1 MRRYFHRAPVT
12 VGLSVAIVLVYLVTA
27 WQSHSIERNWVDS
40 QLANAWILFAPAMHD
55 PVGLLRS
62 VGSMFIHLGA
72 SHLAMNLF
80 MLVILGP
87 EIERR
92 LGSVLFAGAY
102 LASGL
107 GGSLA
112 VMVMNPL
119 APTAGASG
127 ALYGLMALVVGMSVR
142 SRMDLRASLVLVGIN
157 LLYSFVA
164 ADVSLWGH
172 MGGLIV
178 GAVLTWPLVFSR
190 KRKVKTLVLVL
201 VLVGLAVGIWQSG
214 YGLQGA

>member
-12 VGLSVAIVLVYLVTA
+12 VALSALIVLVYLITA
-27 WQSHSIERNWVDS
+27 VQSRSLEQNWVDS
-40 QLANAWILFAPAMHD
+40 SLANAWILFAPAMHD
-55 PVGLLRS
+55 PIGLLRA

-72 SHLAMNLF
+72 SHLAMNIF

-92 LGSVLFAGAY
+92 LGSGLFAGAY

-112 VMVMNPL
+112 VMMMDPL

-142 SRMDLRASLVLVGIN
+142 SRMDLRAALVLVGIN
-157 LLYSFVA
+157 LLYSLVA
-164 ADVSLWGH
+164 RDVSLWGH
-172 MGGLIV
+172 VGGLLV
-178 GAVLTWPLVFSR
+178 GAVLSWPLVFVRRS
-190 KRKVKTLVLVL
+190 KVKTLVLVL
-201 VLVGLAVGIWQSG
+201 VLVGLAVGIWHSG
-214 YGLQGA
+214 YALQGA